1 MAIISNLDSPPH
13 RNFHRPPPQV
23 KFAADWVSRRR
34 RFLCSVDPVPPL
46 QHLRASNWGGPE
58 GRRNSTSLHIA
69 PVRERHRDPP
79 LTFVAYHPTRPH
91 QRFQAPVSTLS
102 IPCSFCNSCCGT

>member
-1 MAIISNLDSPPH
+1 VAIISNLDSPPH

-46 QHLRASNWGGPE
+46 QHLRALNWGDPKAE
-58 GRRNSTSLHIA
+58 GTPPHSTSPRSASATATRRSPSSPTTLHGHTSGSK
-69 PVRERHRDPP
+69 PR
-79 LTFVAYHPTRPH
+79 
-91 QRFQAPVSTLS
+91 
-102 IPCSFCNSCCGT
+102 